1 VIANSSKRRKLI
13 KLCYSCCSKLVA
25 HGMTMMS
32 EYQSMDSKTYS
43 QKCAKIGQ
51 NLHWHHP
58 PPPISGFR
66 NVLPAVSIVGVNG
79 VAFYFGF
86 GNTSILAVPVLHD
99 LPHCGQQVP
108 SSGNA
113 QKNNIMRRR
122 SIFFLPLFN
131 CPFQSYRIS
140 VHFRPQVR
148 GSGNFRSAMSCNSD
162 RILRTVPC
170 TQCC

>member
-1 VIANSSKRRKLI
+1 MLKS
-13 KLCYSCCSKLVA
+13 
-25 HGMTMMS
+25 G
-32 EYQSMDSKTYS
+32 
-43 QKCAKIGQ
+43 KICIGIT
-51 NLHWHHP
+51 